1 MSKYAIF
8 NSFYFHYELFGYII
22 EYCQVRGGVVDI
34 FTATKSN
41 LGWIPFYEQKFPGVV
56 RVFSHTLFNPIND
69 YACVWVI
76 TDDDTDFRD
85 EWFDEK
91 TLCIDHYYTDRR
103 PCAGNRRVST
113 RPFTF
118 ERPSLDWAL
127 PVYRIVDVEEKR
139 RKMIPG
145 QIVCI
150 GRFCPNDVKHVEQM
164 FRRTSHLGDN
174 LTFIFIG
181 RLLNKEDVGND
192 YPNIVVKSWLETPEM
207 VQTVI
212 ESEYLYISDM
222 NMDHIKY
229 SMSGAIPLALSCLC
243 KLIMPT
249 QMNEYYQFRS
259 AITYDISK
267 GDSSTVD
274 DSIQVVSD
282 ELDRLVHRKFEV
294 FDKFVRK
301 VPRIIFQTWETKDF
315 SPEFQAIVDKWKEL
329 NPSYKYF
336 LYDRSEREEFIRTHF
351 PAVVYNAYCKIV
363 PGAFK
368 ADLWRYC
375 VLYVY
380 GGVYTDVDMLCM
392 GKLDDFIA
400 RDIDMVVPVD
410 LNANLSE
417 GCHNLSN
424 GFFAVKPRCEILLQ
438 CITRI
443 VHNVMNGIIPASL
456 LDICGPGMLGRATNV
471 VLGREETASFIGMEG
486 LYSHR
491 GYNIHFLKFD
501 GATEYMQDTGGN
513 VILQNKNKNPEIQR
527 LYQLECQKV
536 NTVCWIG
543 TKPY

>member
-1 MSKYAIF
+1 
-8 NSFYFHYELFGYII
+8 
-22 EYCQVRGGVVDI
+22 
-34 FTATKSN
+34 
-41 LGWIPFYEQKFPGVV
+41 
-56 RVFSHTLFNPIND
+56 
-69 YACVWVI
+69 
-76 TDDDTDFRD
+76 
-85 EWFDEK
+85 
-91 TLCIDHYYTDRR
+91 
-103 PCAGNRRVST
+103 
-113 RPFTF
+113 
-118 ERPSLDWAL
+118 
-127 PVYRIVDVEEKR
+127 VDVEEKR

-150 GRFCPNDVKHVEQM
+150 GRFCPNDVKNVERM

-181 RLLNKEDVGND
+181 RLLNKEDIGND
-192 YPNIVVKSWLETPEM
+192 YPNIVVKSWVETPEM
-207 VQTVI
+207 IQTVI

-222 NMDHIKY
+222 NMEHIKY

-243 KLIMPT
+243 KLILPA
-249 QMNEYYQFRS
+249 QMNEHYQFRS
-259 AITYDISK
+259 AITYDIST

-282 ELDRLVHRKFEV
+282 ELDRLVHRKFEA

-301 VPRIIFQTWETKDF
+301 VPRVIFQTWETKDF
-315 SPEFQAIVDKWKEL
+315 SPEFQAIVDKWKEM

-336 LYDRSEREEFIRTHF
+336 LYDRLEREEFIRTHF
-351 PAVVYNAYCKIV
+351 PGAVYNAYRKIV

-417 GCHNLSN
+417 GRHNLSN

-456 LDICGPGMLGRATNV
+456 LDICGPGMLGRATNI
-471 VLGREETASFIGMEG
+471 VLGREETASFVGMEG
-486 LYSHR
+486 LYSNR

-501 GATEYMQDTGGN
+501 GDTEYMQDTCGN

-536 NTVCWIG
+536 NTVCWMG